1 MPPTCGAPA
10 PRPGGLAGL
19 LWVAHTID
27 GMSQNLR
34 TVTRPDGRTVA
45 YAVWGDPAGSPIFSL
60 HGTPGSRLN
69 RHPDESKVA
78 EAGAWVITYDR
89 PGYGSSSRHHGRV
102 VADCVGDV
110 AAIADELGI
119 GQFAV
124 TGGSGGGPHCLAVA
138 AGLPERV
145 TRAACVVGV
154 APFDRLGDAFF
165 DGMDPENIKEFGWA
179 TESETRLAGEL
190 RREADGMLTRM
201 AADPA
206 TVLGD
211 FDIPE
216 ADRAILGRPDIAAVM
231 RESITDGIG
240 RSVDGWVDD
249 DLAFTRP
256 WGFDVESVSVPT
268 SVWWGTQDVL
278 VPRGH
283 GEWLAAHVPNAIRR
297 IDDSGGHQ
305 MDPETRI
312 SLLYN
317 WLLRGGDLA

>member
-1 MPPTCGAPA
+1 
-10 PRPGGLAGL
+10 
-19 LWVAHTID
+19 
-27 GMSQNLR
+27 MSENLR
-34 TVTRPDGRTVA
+34 TVTVADGRTLA
-45 YAVWGDPAGSPIFSL
+45 YAVWGDPDGHPIFSL

-69 RHPDESKVA
+69 RHPDDSKVA
-78 EAGAWVITYDR
+78 AIGARVITYDR
-89 PGYGSSSRHHGRV
+89 PGYGASTRHHGRTV
-102 VADCVGDV
+102 VDCVADV
-110 AAIADELGI
+110 AAIAADLGLD
-119 GQFAV
+119 QFAV

-138 AGLPERV
+138 ARLPKRV

-154 APFDRLGDAFF
+154 APYERLGDAFF

-179 TESETRLAGEL
+179 LDGAARLAPEL

-216 ADRAILGRPDIAAVM
+216 ADRAILARPDIAVVLREGMTEAV
-231 RESITDGIG
+231 R

-249 DLAFTRP
+249 DLAFTKP

-268 SVWWGTQDVL
+268 SVWWGTKDVL
-278 VPRGH
+278 VPAGH
-283 GEWLAAHVPNAIRR
+283 GEWLARHVPGAILR

-317 WLLRGGDLA
+317 WLLHGGDLG